1 MTEKRFFSPSRQTF
15 LCSGMKKKK
24 IRECWR
30 EGENKCTLF
39 WDYRCVSNCPRRKLV
54 TKEEEEQGRRE
65 RSQLSHLQ
73 TQGLAL
79 VWLSGLGKP
88 LKEAAAVKR

>member
-1 MTEKRFFSPSRQTF
+1 
-15 LCSGMKKKK
+15 MKKKK